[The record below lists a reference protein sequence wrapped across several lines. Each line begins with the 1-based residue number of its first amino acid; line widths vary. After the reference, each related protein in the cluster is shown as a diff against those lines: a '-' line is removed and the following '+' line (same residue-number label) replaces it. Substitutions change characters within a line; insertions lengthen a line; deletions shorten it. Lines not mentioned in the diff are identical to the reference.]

1 MILSMTGFSK
11 ADISRKGIK
20 VTAEI
25 RSVNGR
31 NLDVNLRLPKSLA
44 DKEFEIRDRIKKTIS
59 RGSVSI
65 SLYTEADTTSK
76 EFNLNLELAK
86 GVKAELDVCRKELK
100 IKETIKMEHLL
111 PFANY
116 FTQKEAEV
124 DANTEWSLA
133 KEAINKS
140 LKLLINMRKREGANI
155 AKDIDKRIKNVHSI
169 IKSIEEGEID
179 RMSRERE
186 KLRQRI
192 AQVFDN
198 DEINESRLQMEMVI
212 LADKLD
218 ISEECV
224 RMHSHTKLFFDTMKE
239 NQSNGR
245 KLNFILQEM
254 LRETNTI
261 GSKCNDSVVA
271 HKVVS
276 IKEELE
282 RIREQVQNIE

>member
-1 MILSMTGFSK
+1 MTGFSK
-11 ADISRKGIK
+11 AELSRKGIK
-20 VTAEI
+20 VSVEV

-31 NLDVNLRLPKSLA
+31 GLDLNLRLPKSLA
-44 DKEFEIRDRIKKTIS
+44 DKEFEIKDRVKKIIS
-59 RGSVSI
+59 RGSVNI
-65 SLYTEADTTSK
+65 NLYTEADTTNK
-76 EFNLNLELAK
+76 EFNFNLGLAK
-86 GVKAELDVCRKELK
+86 GVKEELDACRKELK
-100 IKETIKMEHLL
+100 IKETVKMEHLIQ
-111 PFANY
+111 FANY

-124 DANTEWSLA
+124 DTKEEWSLA
-133 KEAINKS
+133 KEVINNALKS
-140 LKLLINMRKREGANI
+140 FNSMRKKEGSNI
-155 AKDIDKRIKNVHSI
+155 ARDIDKRIKNIHNI
-169 IKSIEEGEID
+169 IKSIESNEID
-179 RMSRERE
+179 RMTRERE

-224 RMHSHTKLFFDTMKE
+224 RMHSHIKLFFDTVKE

-261 GSKCNDSVVA
+261 GSKCNDSVIS

-282 RIREQVQNIE
+282 RVREQVQNVE

>member
-11 ADISRKGIK
+11 ADINRKGMK

-31 NLDVNLRLPKSLA
+31 GLDVNLRLPKSLA
-44 DKEFEIRDRIKKTIS
+44 DKEFEIRDRIKKVIS
-59 RGSVSI
+59 RGSISI
-65 SLYTEADTTSK
+65 NLYTEADTTSK
-76 EFNLNLELAK
+76 EFNLNTGLAK
-86 GVKAELDVCRKELK
+86 GIKDELDACRKELK
-100 IKETIKMEHLL
+100 IKETIKMEHVLQ
-111 PFANY
+111 FSNF
-116 FTQKEAEV
+116 FTQREAEV
-124 DANTEWSLA
+124 DANLEWTLA
-133 KEAINKS
+133 KDAISKS
-140 LKLLINMRKREGANI
+140 LKLLVNMRKREGSNI
-155 AKDIDKRIKNVHSI
+155 ARDIDKRIKNVHSL
-169 IKSIEEGEID
+169 IKSIEENEID
-179 RMSRERE
+179 RLPRERE

-198 DEINESRLQMEMVI
+198 DEIDESRLQMEMVI

-224 RMHSHTKLFFDTMKE
+224 RMQSHIKLFFETIKE
-239 NQSNGR
+239 NESNGR
-245 KLNFILQEM
+245 KLNFLLQEM

-261 GSKCNDSVVA
+261 GSKCNDSTIA

-282 RIREQVQNIE
+282 RVREQVQNVE